1 MKKGAESLAALGPGT
16 YNLARKGILQQQLTS
31 PFEAPRMMFNVP
43 IGGARR
49 FAAQSWP
56 FERFRAV
63 KKAAGV
69 TINDVVLAVR
79 GGALCAYLIEQEA
92 LPDKPLIATVPVS
105 LRESESSGGNDVGS
119 LLANLGTELSDP
131 AERLRVANP

>member
-69 TINDVVLAVR
+69 TINAQGPLVNFKQAPPQISINAPISITMNGSDPNAVGAAVSGHLNSVAR
-79 GGALCAYLIEQEA
+79 GALH
-92 LPDKPLIATVPVS
+92 DGV
-105 LRESESSGGNDVGS
+105 
-119 LLANLGTELSDP
+119 TE
-131 AERLRVANP
+131 